1 MLKEEI
7 RELIITYGL
16 WEVTVATISNL
27 LMETETIKKLI

>member
-16 WEVTVATISNL
+16 WEVAVATISNL